1 MIVTIQKGTAH
12 GTVSAAPSKSE
23 CHRLLIGA
31 ALAGGRSIVRNFSPS
46 DDVLATV
53 DCLAALGA
61 SVTWGG
67 GMAVVDGIG
76 GKVEPK
82 SSVFPCRE
90 SGSTLRFLLP
100 LCLLAGKPVTL
111 VGAPSLLRRPL
122 ELYGGICAAQ
132 GLIYDK
138 RDDSVT
144 VCGPLHAGGFRIS
157 CGISSQFV
165 TGLLLALPLLDG
177 NSRIELLPPYES
189 MPYIDVT
196 LAVLRT
202 FGITVH
208 YENRILTVPGRQAYR
223 PSDVTVTGDWTSSSV
238 FAALGLLGGTV
249 SVAGLDP
256 NSPQGD
262 KGWRD
267 FFPLFPACT
276 PKIDVSNT
284 PDLAPVYLALGALKH
299 GVILTGTRRLADKES
314 DRGHAI
320 ADELEK
326 CGVTVRMEE
335 NSITVEPDG
344 FHAPA
349 EPLDSHGDHRIAM
362 ALSLVLTVTGGSLR
376 GAESV
381 NKSFPDYWEKLRSLG
396 IFLTEEKE

>member
-1 MIVTIQKGTAH
+1 MIITIQKGTAH
-12 GTVSAAPSKSE
+12 GTVAASPSKSE

-31 ALAGGRSIVRNFSPS
+31 ALAGGRSIVRGFSPS

-53 DCLAALGA
+53 DGITALGA

-67 GMAVVDGIG
+67 GMAVVDGVG
-76 GKVEPK
+76 GKIEPK
-82 SSVFPCRE
+82 TSVLSCRE

-100 LCLLAGKPVTL
+100 LCLLAGRPVTL
-111 VGAPSLLRRPL
+111 SGTSSLFRRPL
-122 ELYGGICAAQ
+122 DLYGEICAAQ
-132 GLIYDK
+132 GLTYQKTENTVI
-138 RDDSVT
+138 
-144 VCGPLHAGGFRIS
+144 VCGPLRPGGFRIP

-177 NSRIELLPPYES
+177 GSRIDLLPPYES

-202 FGITVH
+202 FGIATR
-208 YENRILTVPGRQAYR
+208 YENRVITVPGHQQYR
-223 PSDVTVTGDWTSSSV
+223 PSDVTVTGDWTSSAV
-238 FAALGLLGGTV
+238 FAALGLVGGNV

-262 KGWRD
+262 KVWRD
-267 FFPLFPACT
+267 FFPLFPVCT
-276 PKIDVSNT
+276 PKIDVSDT

-314 DRGHAI
+314 DRGRAM
-320 ADELEK
+320 AAELGK
-326 CGVTVRMEE
+326 CGVTVRVEE
-335 NSITVEPDG
+335 NAVTVEPDG
-344 FHAPA
+344 FHPPT
-349 EPLDSHGDHRIAM
+349 EPLDAHGDHRIAM

-381 NKSFPDYWEKLRSLG
+381 HKSFPDYWEKLRSLG
-396 IFLTEEKE
+396 VFLTEEKE